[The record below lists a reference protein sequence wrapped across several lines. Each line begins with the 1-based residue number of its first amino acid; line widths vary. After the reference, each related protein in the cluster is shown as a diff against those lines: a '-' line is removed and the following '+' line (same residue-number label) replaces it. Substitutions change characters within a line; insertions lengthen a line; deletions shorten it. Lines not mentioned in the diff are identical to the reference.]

1 MDENRVAELWNKAVE
16 EVGDATYPKIIA
28 RFAALVASE
37 EREECAMLC
46 EVLAEGNGSG
56 LMFKVTRSAQEGCA
70 EAIRMR
76 SNARVDR
83 PDAALSRQV
92 RSDDGLCGS
101 GDK

>member
-76 SNARVDR
+76 SNVGSEGRR
-83 PDAALSRQV
+83 AASCAASLSTE
-92 RSDDGLCGS
+92 GLGQ
-101 GDK
+101 